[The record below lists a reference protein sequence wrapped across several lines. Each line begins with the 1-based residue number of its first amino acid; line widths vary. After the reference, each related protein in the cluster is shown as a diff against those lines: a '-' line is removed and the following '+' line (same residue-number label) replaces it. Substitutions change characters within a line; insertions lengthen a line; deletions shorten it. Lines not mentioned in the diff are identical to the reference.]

1 MKKLTIITLSIIF
14 AVMLSSQAFAAW
26 TLVPSAVGH
35 TADRHMFRWKIT
47 CTSDGDAL
55 AATDL
60 IALMPISTLRQE
72 VMRSVLMIMDIDPG
86 DTAVAPNDAFT
97 VSISNAENMVV
108 FATTT
113 SDAET
118 TITGIDMS
126 EDWSQYIPV
135 HERLYLTI
143 TDIGDAGDQ
152 VTIYIEGWIPEGR

>member
-35 TADRHMFRWKIT
+35 TTDRHMFRWKVE
-47 CTSDGDAL
+47 CTSDGAAL
-55 AATDL
+55 AITDL
-60 IALMPISTLRQE
+60 LALMPDNLRRE
-72 VMRSVLMIMDIDPG
+72 VQRSLLMIMDIDPG
-86 DTAVAPNDAFT
+86 DTGGEPDVAFT
-97 VSISNAENMVV
+97 VTISNAEAMSV

-113 SDAET
+113 SDAT
-118 TITGIDMS
+118 TTVTGIDMS
-126 EDWSQYIPV
+126 EDWNQYIPV

-143 TDIGDAGDQ
+143 TDIGAAADA